1 MPTTSTM
8 RMTQH
13 SVVSAGPHLVSADMT
28 LMMTV
33 AVLVVVIVTVG
44 VIVMMSLVALTVVQ
58 DVMALAAHLVAAV

>member
-1 MPTTSTM
+1 M

-44 VIVMMSLVALTVVQ
+44 VIVMMTLVVLVDMMDVEATVVHS
-58 DVMALAAHLVAAV
+58 VVAV